1 MTTFNP
7 AYAGFWRRVAAS
19 NFDYF
24 FFIGWVLPF
33 MVMMTGSRPLIALA
47 AFIPVVILYF
57 VALESSPL
65 QATVGKLLM
74 GIQVTNSEGERLS
87 FPRSLARNVLKNI
100 LFSFFFGFLAFVT
113 AALTEQ
119 KRAPPDM
126 VVGAL
131 VIDRSDA
138 GFLRGLVVFMSSF
151 VVLALGIFVF
161 WHSLFALMKN
171 TEQTLKSWTGTE
183 QPQEGVQPRLRPAT
197 APAHVP
203 ETSPARAAPP
213 AEPAA
218 RPAPAVPAVAPE
230 RPKQEA
236 AAPVRAAPA
245 VSAPS
250 AKAAPALAP
259 KRRQADD
266 CVIKEVMT
274 DEDIA
279 RCRR

>member
-1 MTTFNP
+1 MTTFTS
-7 AYAGFWRRVAAS
+7 AYAGFWRRFAAS

-24 FFIGWVLPF
+24 FFIGWVFPF
-33 MVMMTGSRPLIALA
+33 MVMMTGSRLLIVLA
-47 AFIPVVILYF
+47 ASIPVVILYF

-87 FPRSLARNVLKNI
+87 FLRSLVRNVLKNI
-100 LFSFFFGFLAFVT
+100 LFSFFVGSLAFVT
-113 AALTEQ
+113 AALTERKQ
-119 KRAPPDM
+119 APPDM

-131 VIDRSDA
+131 VVDRADA
-138 GFLRGLVVFMSSF
+138 GFLRGFVVFMSSF
-151 VVLALGIFVF
+151 VVLALGVFVF
-161 WHSLFALMKN
+161 WNSLFALMKN
-171 TEQTLKSWTGTE
+171 TGETLKSWKGTE
-183 QPQEGVQPRLRPAT
+183 QPQEVVQPRTRPAT
-197 APAHVP
+197 APAQVP
-203 ETSPARAAPP
+203 ETNPAPAAAP
-213 AEPAA
+213 AERVA
-218 RPAPAVPAVAPE
+218 RPAPAAPAVAVE

-250 AKAAPALAP
+250 ARSAPTVAP
-259 KRRQADD
+259 KRRTADD